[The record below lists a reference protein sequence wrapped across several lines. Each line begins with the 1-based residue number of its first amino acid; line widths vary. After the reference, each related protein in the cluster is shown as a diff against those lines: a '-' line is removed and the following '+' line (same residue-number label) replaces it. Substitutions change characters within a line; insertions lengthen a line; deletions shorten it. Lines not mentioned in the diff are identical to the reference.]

1 MVVETSLET
10 KTAPANRGDMSRI
23 SNMRAIVFSL
33 GVAALAACQP
43 AVPDSGAGV
52 GFDSPSAARAREAAL
67 SGQGQPQT
75 GPVTVLPPSEA
86 APVTTTPIDT
96 LATQRSSTNTAT
108 TQSAAAAAA
117 PTVGNPNN
125 QRAASPVGISD
136 ENNFDAVS
144 QRESIQSDANR
155 IAQNRA
161 QLEVVQP
168 TEVPTRTGNAGPNIV
183 NYALSTSHPV
193 GQSRY
198 KRSGFNGQAKFD
210 RNCAKYPSGD
220 RAQIEF
226 LSRGGPERD
235 RLGLDPDGDGY
246 ACSWNPAPYRN
257 AVGGAPTPVAV
268 PTAIE

>member
-1 MVVETSLET
+1 
-10 KTAPANRGDMSRI
+10 
-23 SNMRAIVFSL
+23 MRAIVFSL

-86 APVTTTPIDT
+86 APVTTTPI
-96 LATQRSSTNTAT
+96 AASPTA
-108 TQSAAAAAA
+108 QPSAAAAAA
-117 PTVGNPNN
+117 PTVDDPNN
-125 QRAASPVGISD
+125 ERAASPVGISD

-257 AVGGAPTPVAV
+257 AVGGAPTPVAA

>member
-1 MVVETSLET
+1 
-10 KTAPANRGDMSRI
+10 
-23 SNMRAIVFSL
+23 MRAIIFSF

-43 AVPDSGAGV
+43 TVPDSGAGV
-52 GFDSPSAARAREAAL
+52 GFDSPAAAKAREAAL
-67 SGQGQPQT
+67 SGQAQQ

-86 APVTTTPIDT
+86 TPVTTTPIGGT
-96 LATQRSSTNTAT
+96 ETVQTTAT
-108 TQSAAAAAA
+108 TTATAAAVR
-117 PTVGNPNN
+117 TVGDPNN
-125 QRAASPVGISD
+125 QRAASPIGISD

-144 QRESIQSDANR
+144 QRESIQSDATR

-168 TEVPTRTGNAGPNIV
+168 TEVPTRSGDGGPNIV

-198 KRSGFNGQAKFD
+198 KRSGFNGQAKFA

-257 AVGGAPTPVAV
+257 AIGGAPVEAAV
-268 PTAIE
+268 PTVIE